1 MFPMLQVSST
11 VVKFTNGKRL
21 SFIVRKL
28 PNIVWNSSELEK
40 IEQREI
46 CISDRIDKLATIAK
60 RYVSFDSWS

>member
-1 MFPMLQVSST
+1 MVNDAVIKGSIYI
-11 VVKFTNGKRL
+11 VNE

-40 IEQREI
+40 MEHGEI
-46 CISDRIDKLATIAK
+46 CISDRIDELAAIAK

>member
-1 MFPMLQVSST
+1 M
-11 VVKFTNGKRL
+11 NGKRL

-28 PNIVWNSSELEK
+28 PNIVWNSSKLEK
-40 IEQREI
+40 IEHREI